1 MTGQEAK
8 DALDE
13 IVVYTTHQGAK
24 KRATIETATADDGLV
39 GIRIWSPK
47 LKRWSSRLTYVE
59 ARQLRLLNKST
70 DGGLA

>member
-8 DALDE
+8 DSIDQ

-39 GIRIWSPK
+39 GIRIWSAK

-59 ARQLRLLNKST
+59 ARQLRILDKSI